1 MEENQT
7 NQNLNQQ
14 PVQSQTEQVQQPV
27 QQQSAE
33 QPSVSMQIQQLLV
46 QQQQYQKQ
54 YNDLVDYV
62 KKTPNLPL
70 DQVNQ
75 IKVQLDQLNALFFLF
90 IQKLQ
95 ALWYNQVQVN
105 KPTEV
110 KKWAKNNF
118 SFKKLAIGC
127 WVVLFLILVGFFVTL
142 TSLIRNPYA
151 LQWIWIDAL
160 TAKSILQVF
169 TALLFGSIVLL
180 MIWVIVWN
188 IYRLITVKNQSK
200 IRYLLWLLWWIFWTI
215 VFWVL
220 MWVTFMW
227 IGRIV
232 TEEVVID
239 IPMVQ
244 PYLVGK
250 VLTEWK
256 DEFNFPYDVNKI
268 LGKDYPLVA
277 PSEFAFKI
285 RALEVLK
292 YQRENLWA
300 NTTLQSLTLICG
312 NPQDQRLELSW
323 NVDQLQDTDMMAFK
337 WRCLYGQKW
346 KYKYSLEMIY
356 KDNIRNEIM
365 KNTVT
370 FGAALDFKS
379 EVLIYSTL
387 TNSSSSN
394 NKTSRVY
401 PTKNVKWE
409 FLLWKAP
416 AKVTVDTT
424 QVFRDFGLGQYNVIW
439 DMDWDLKTDRE
450 NQVVFD
456 YSYRV
461 PQVYYPS
468 VKFSDLGDWDFIY
481 SFPVRVEQNELPI
494 CWIELTGYQWTTVYQ
509 ISTQFL
515 NPADSTKISSYQYT
529 IKNAWTKK
537 AYQVLKN
544 SSQEVNYTFP
554 EQWAYS
560 VVLDYVTVDKKQ
572 WRCESDVIQMK
583 KEAFDVQ
590 YAILALNNDT
600 WKFKELC
607 NSKSTTYGWC
617 RQITLDTV
625 PQSYQ
630 IQIKS
635 VTPNS
640 NTLKKVVTL
649 DDKPLLN
656 ENDTYTFD
664 IPNEWVYNLKI
675 EVSDDGRLI
684 DKKIIDIKF
693 TAKKQDIVWK
703 VVITTDDRNPND
715 RVPVSEWFEPLSVII
730 DASKTEVNVEWD
742 EIIYFTWDFGDGEV
756 KRNQQNWVVAHTYN
770 YDYARENWIFQPIVS
785 IRTRNWIEKTIYWPK
800 LNVKK
805 WLISVDITSTSHPSR
820 QAQVWKDVTFAA
832 EFDWLP
838 ERMTWDFGDW
848 TDPITCKWRTC
859 TEISHAF
866 EETWLFS
873 VKLSLEF
880 DAVQQVDG
888 TMDFKVY

>member
-1 MEENQT
+1 M
-7 NQNLNQQ
+7 
-14 PVQSQTEQVQQPV
+14 
-27 QQQSAE
+27 
-33 QPSVSMQIQQLLV
+33 
-46 QQQQYQKQ
+46 
-54 YNDLVDYV
+54 
-62 KKTPNLPL
+62 
-70 DQVNQ
+70 
-75 IKVQLDQLNALFFLF
+75 
-90 IQKLQ
+90 
-95 ALWYNQVQVN
+95 
-105 KPTEV
+105 
-110 KKWAKNNF
+110 
-118 SFKKLAIGC
+118 
-127 WVVLFLILVGFFVTL
+127 
-142 TSLIRNPYA
+142 
-151 LQWIWIDAL
+151 
-160 TAKSILQVF
+160 
-169 TALLFGSIVLL
+169 
-180 MIWVIVWN
+180 
-188 IYRLITVKNQSK
+188 
-200 IRYLLWLLWWIFWTI
+200 
-215 VFWVL
+215 
-220 MWVTFMW
+220 
-227 IGRIV
+227 
-232 TEEVVID
+232 
-239 IPMVQ
+239 
-244 PYLVGK
+244 
-250 VLTEWK
+250 
-256 DEFNFPYDVNKI
+256 
-268 LGKDYPLVA
+268 
-277 PSEFAFKI
+277 
-285 RALEVLK
+285 
-292 YQRENLWA
+292 
-300 NTTLQSLTLICG
+300 
-312 NPQDQRLELSW
+312 
-323 NVDQLQDTDMMAFK
+323 
-337 WRCLYGQKW
+337 
-346 KYKYSLEMIY
+346 
-356 KDNIRNEIM
+356 
-365 KNTVT
+365 
-370 FGAALDFKS
+370 
-379 EVLIYSTL
+379 
-387 TNSSSSN
+387 
-394 NKTSRVY
+394 
-401 PTKNVKWE
+401 
-409 FLLWKAP
+409 
-416 AKVTVDTT
+416 
-424 QVFRDFGLGQYNVIW
+424 
-439 DMDWDLKTDRE
+439 
-450 NQVVFD
+450 
-456 YSYRV
+456 
-461 PQVYYPS
+461 
-468 VKFSDLGDWDFIY
+468 
-481 SFPVRVEQNELPI
+481 
-494 CWIELTGYQWTTVYQ
+494 
-509 ISTQFL
+509 

-560 VVLDYVTVDKKQ
+560 VVLDYVTVDGKQ
-572 WRCESDVIQMK
+572 WRCESDVIQMR

-590 YAILALNNDT
+590 YAILELNNDT

-617 RQITLDTV
+617 RHITLDTV

>member
-75 IKVQLDQLNALFFLF
+75 IKVQLDQLNALFVEWK
-90 IQKLQ
+90 QKLQ

-118 SFKKLAIGC
+118 SFKKLAIWC

-239 IPMVQ
+239 RPMVQ

-268 LGKDYPLVA
+268 LGKDYSLVA

-323 NVDQLQDTDMMAFK
+323 SVDQLQDTDMMAFK

-365 KNTVT
+365 KNTIT

-379 EVLIYSTL
+379 EVLIYSTV
-387 TNSSSSN
+387 TSSSN
-394 NKTSRVY
+394 NRTSRVY
-401 PTKNVKWE
+401 PTKWE

-416 AKVTVDTT
+416 AKVTIDTT
-424 QVFRDFGLGQYNVIW
+424 QVFRDFGLSQYNVIW

-456 YSYRV
+456 YSYRI

-468 VKFSDLGDWDFIY
+468 VKFSDLGEWDFIY
-481 SFPVRVEQNELPI
+481 SFPVRVDQNQLPI
-494 CWIELTGYQWTTVYQ
+494 CWIELTGYQWTTIYQ

-560 VVLDYVTVDKKQ
+560 VVLDYVTVDGKQ
-572 WRCESDVIQMK
+572 WRCESDVIQMR

-590 YAILALNNDT
+590 YAILELNNDT
-600 WKFKELC
+600 WKFKEIC

-693 TAKKQDIVWK
+693 TAKKQDIVGK

-770 YDYARENWIFQPIVS
+770 YDYARENWIFQPIVN

-820 QAQVWKDVTFAA
+820 QAQAWKDVTFAA

-838 ERMTWDFGDW
+838 QRMTWDFGDW

>member
-1 MEENQT
+1 
-7 NQNLNQQ
+7 
-14 PVQSQTEQVQQPV
+14 
-27 QQQSAE
+27 
-33 QPSVSMQIQQLLV
+33 
-46 QQQQYQKQ
+46 
-54 YNDLVDYV
+54 
-62 KKTPNLPL
+62 
-70 DQVNQ
+70 
-75 IKVQLDQLNALFFLF
+75 
-90 IQKLQ
+90 
-95 ALWYNQVQVN
+95 
-105 KPTEV
+105 
-110 KKWAKNNF
+110 
-118 SFKKLAIGC
+118 
-127 WVVLFLILVGFFVTL
+127 
-142 TSLIRNPYA
+142 
-151 LQWIWIDAL
+151 
-160 TAKSILQVF
+160 
-169 TALLFGSIVLL
+169 
-180 MIWVIVWN
+180 
-188 IYRLITVKNQSK
+188 
-200 IRYLLWLLWWIFWTI
+200 
-215 VFWVL
+215 

-239 IPMVQ
+239 RPMVQ

-250 VLTEWK
+250 VEVEWK

-268 LGKDYPLVA
+268 LGKDYPLIA

-323 NVDQLQDTDMMAFK
+323 SVDQLQDIDMMAFK

-346 KYKYSLEMIY
+346 KYKYSLEIVF

-370 FGAALDFKS
+370 FGSALDFKS
-379 EVLIYSTL
+379 EVFIYSTV

-401 PTKNVKWE
+401 PTKNIKWE

-416 AKVTVDTT
+416 AKVTIDTT
-424 QVFRDFGLGQYNVIW
+424 QVFRDFELSQYNVIW
-439 DMDWDLKTDRE
+439 DMDWDMVTDRE

-468 VKFSDLGDWDFIY
+468 VKFSDLWEWKFIY

-494 CWIELTGYQWTTVYQ
+494 CWIELWNYPWTAVYQ
-509 ISTQFL
+509 ISTKFL
-515 NPADSTKISSYQYT
+515 NPADSAKISSYNYT
-529 IKNAWTKK
+529 IKNAWTRK
-537 AYQVLKN
+537 AYQFLKG
-544 SSQEVNYTFP
+544 STQEVNYTFP

-560 VVLDYVTVDKKQ
+560 VVLDYVTVDGKQ
-572 WRCESDVIQMK
+572 WRCESDVVQMK
-583 KEAFDVQ
+583 KETFDVQ
-590 YAILALNNDT
+590 YAILALDNDT

-630 IQIKS
+630 LQIKS

-649 DDKPLLN
+649 DGNPLLN
-656 ENDTYTFD
+656 ENDVYTFE
-664 IPNEWVYNLKI
+664 IPNEWVYNM
-675 EVSDDGRLI
+675 
-684 DKKIIDIKF
+684 KIITSDAGRWMQEESINIKF
-693 TAKKQDIVWK
+693 TAKKQDIVGK
-703 VVITTDDRNPND
+703 VVITSDDRNPSD

-770 YDYARENWIFQPIVS
+770 YDYVRENWIFQPIVN
-785 IRTRNWIEKTIYWPK
+785 IRTRNWIEKTIYGPK
-800 LNVKK
+800 INVKK

-820 QAQVWKDVTFAA
+820 QAQAWRDVTFSA

-838 ERMTWDFGDW
+838 QRMTWDFGDW
-848 TDPITCKWRTC
+848 TEPIICKWRTC
-859 TEISHAF
+859 TEITHAF
-866 EETWLFS
+866 ENTWLFS

>member
-14 PVQSQTEQVQQPV
+14 PVQSQPEQVQQPV

-75 IKVQLDQLNALFFLF
+75 IKVQLDQLNALFVEWK
-90 IQKLQ
+90 QKLQ

-239 IPMVQ
+239 RPMVQ

-268 LGKDYPLVA
+268 LGKDYSLVA

-323 NVDQLQDTDMMAFK
+323 SVDQLQDTDMMAFK

-379 EVLIYSTL
+379 EVLIYSTV
-387 TNSSSSN
+387 TSSSN

-401 PTKNVKWE
+401 PTKWE

-416 AKVTVDTT
+416 AKVTIDTT
-424 QVFRDFGLGQYNVIW
+424 QVFRDFGLSQYNVIW

-456 YSYRV
+456 YSYRI

-468 VKFSDLGDWDFIY
+468 VKFSDLGEWDFIY
-481 SFPVRVEQNELPI
+481 SFPVRVDQNQLPI

-560 VVLDYVTVDKKQ
+560 VVLDYVTVDGKQ
-572 WRCESDVIQMK
+572 WRCESDVIQMR

-590 YAILALNNDT
+590 YAILELNNDT

-693 TAKKQDIVWK
+693 TAKKQDIVGK

-770 YDYARENWIFQPIVS
+770 YDYARENWIFQPIVN

>member
-75 IKVQLDQLNALFFLF
+75 IKVQLDQLNALFVEWK
-90 IQKLQ
+90 QKLQ

-239 IPMVQ
+239 RPMVQ

-292 YQRENLWA
+292 YQRESLWA

-323 NVDQLQDTDMMAFK
+323 SVDQLQDVDMMAFK

-356 KDNIRNEIM
+356 KDNIRNEVM
-365 KNTVT
+365 RNTVT

-379 EVLIYSTL
+379 EVFIYSTVA
-387 TNSSSSN
+387 SSSN

-401 PTKNVKWE
+401 PTKWE

-416 AKVTVDTT
+416 AKVTIDTT
-424 QVFRDFGLGQYNVIW
+424 QVFRDFGLSQYNVIW

-456 YSYRV
+456 YSYRI

-468 VKFSDLGDWDFIY
+468 VKFSDLGEWDFIY
-481 SFPVRVEQNELPI
+481 SFPVRVDQNQLPI

-560 VVLDYVTVDKKQ
+560 VVLDYVTVDGKQ
-572 WRCESDVIQMK
+572 WRCESDVIQMR

>member
-27 QQQSAE
+27 QQQTAE

-75 IKVQLDQLNALFFLF
+75 IKVQLDQLNALFVEWK
-90 IQKLQ
+90 QKLQ

-239 IPMVQ
+239 RPMVQ

-323 NVDQLQDTDMMAFK
+323 NVDQLQDIDMMAFK

-468 VKFSDLGDWDFIY
+468 VKFSDLGEWDFIY

-560 VVLDYVTVDKKQ
+560 VVLDYVTVDRKQ

-617 RQITLDTV
+617 RQIALDTV

-693 TAKKQDIVWK
+693 TAKKQDIVGK

-770 YDYARENWIFQPIVS
+770 YDYARENWIFQPIVN

-820 QAQVWKDVTFAA
+820 QAQAWKDVTFAA